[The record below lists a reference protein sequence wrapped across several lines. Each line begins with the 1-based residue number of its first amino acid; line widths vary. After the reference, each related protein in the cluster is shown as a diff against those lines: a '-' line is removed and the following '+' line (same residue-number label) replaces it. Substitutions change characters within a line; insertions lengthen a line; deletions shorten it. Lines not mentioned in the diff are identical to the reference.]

1 MAKGL
6 IVFAPARRTDT
17 AGLTGGRQNRSTKAI
32 LVVGERNQSRLLPI
46 NKRRCSMPVTHDL
59 YQDLKLSKEEIQ
71 QKRTKDPLL
80 DSLINKYSQADA
92 EVVKAE
98 TAQSD
103 APSDDALK
111 KLKEKRL
118 QVKDKIVQQLQAR

>member
-1 MAKGL
+1 
-6 IVFAPARRTDT
+6 
-17 AGLTGGRQNRSTKAI
+17 
-32 LVVGERNQSRLLPI
+32 
-46 NKRRCSMPVTHDL
+46 MPVPHDL
-59 YQDLKLSKEEIQ
+59 FQDLSCTKEEIQ

-92 EVVKAE
+92 EVIKAE

-111 KLKEKRL
+111 KLKEKRV
-118 QVKDKIVQQLQAR
+118 QVKDKIVQQLQASS

>member
-1 MAKGL
+1 
-6 IVFAPARRTDT
+6 
-17 AGLTGGRQNRSTKAI
+17 
-32 LVVGERNQSRLLPI
+32 
-46 NKRRCSMPVTHDL
+46 MPVTHDL

-92 EVVKAE
+92 EVLKAE
-98 TAQSD
+98 SAQSD

-118 QVKDKIVQQLQAR
+118 QVKDKIVQQLQARS

>member
-1 MAKGL
+1 
-6 IVFAPARRTDT
+6 
-17 AGLTGGRQNRSTKAI
+17 
-32 LVVGERNQSRLLPI
+32 
-46 NKRRCSMPVTHDL
+46 MPVTHDL
-59 YQDLKLSKEEIQ
+59 YQDLRCTKEEIQ

-98 TAQSD
+98 NASSD
-103 APSDDALK
+103 APSDDVLK

-118 QVKDKIVQQLQAR
+118 QVKDKIVQQLQASS